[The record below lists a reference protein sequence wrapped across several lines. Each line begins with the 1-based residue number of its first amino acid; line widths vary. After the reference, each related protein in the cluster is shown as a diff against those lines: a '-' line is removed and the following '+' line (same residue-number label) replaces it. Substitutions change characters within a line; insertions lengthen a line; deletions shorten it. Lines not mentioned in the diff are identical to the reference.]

1 MSGKG
6 SKRRKENTKKVNNN
20 WSYID
25 WSSADD
31 TKYNYT
37 GNLTI
42 TDNVTASQLYVGQD
56 PLSNIEFTT

>member
-20 WSYID
+20 WSDID
-25 WSSADD
+25 WSSTDD
-31 TKYNYT
+31 TKYNHT

-42 TDNVTASQLYVGQD
+42 TDNVTASQLYVG
-56 PLSNIEFTT
+56 